1 MPIQR
6 SHGKPSPQVVRPNE
20 MPQFVP
26 DPDPVPAGPSHRGP
40 DGRFVKGNGI
50 ARKGGQARQQVA
62 SHLRSLGLGWL
73 MGEPR
78 AAELRSRGIRQLR
91 AEQTWLASTV
101 GAGVLD
107 PLAASELRSAATKE
121 VLGHL
126 LLEAPKVGGDTPAA
140 SIALASRLLSDAR
153 NHRLTALE
161 IAARGAAARQCNGGG
176 RPRPDLSAID
186 VTGELAALERLLTEN
201 RTELNAAVPTAQD
214 DQP

>member
-1 MPIQR
+1 MPVQR
-6 SHGKPSPQVVRPNE
+6 SHGRPQAQPPRVDELPRF
-20 MPQFVP
+20 QP
-26 DPDPVPAGPSHRGP
+26 DPQPVPAGPSQRGP

-50 ARKGGQARQQVA
+50 ARKGGLARQQVA

-73 MGEPR
+73 MGEPH

-176 RPRPDLSAID
+176 RPRLDVGAID
-186 VTGELAALERLLTEN
+186 VTGELAALQRLLNDGKDQPQPE
-201 RTELNAAVPTAQD
+201 VTAQGD
-214 DQP
+214 EP